1 MSTKFVELLVI
12 ATKEGGVCVGGGGGI
27 KEIPQSL
34 LCSVRGRGKEVLEW
48 NPEI

>member
-1 MSTKFVELLVI
+1 MSTKFAELLVI
-12 ATKEGGVCVGGGGGI
+12 ATKEGGVCGGGGGI